1 MVGIAPAEDHMTDHW
16 LIRTRLA
23 ERTGPGAVSLLE
35 GMNAGWSGSNW
46 RFTTGGAVLL
56 FVLGIAAGIACGI
69 IGRWFVVHA

>member
-1 MVGIAPAEDHMTDHW
+1 MTEHW

-23 ERTGPGAVSLLE
+23 SRTGPGAISLLD

-46 RFTTGGAVLL
+46 SLTPAGIVVLAG
-56 FVLGIAAGIACGI
+56 LGIACGIVCGI